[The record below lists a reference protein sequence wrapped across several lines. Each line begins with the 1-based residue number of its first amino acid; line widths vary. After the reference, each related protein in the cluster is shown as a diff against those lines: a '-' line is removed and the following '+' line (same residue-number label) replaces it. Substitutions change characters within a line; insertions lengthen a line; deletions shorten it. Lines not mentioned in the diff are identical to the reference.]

1 MERIQV
7 SAAWF
12 RATMVGQLRA
22 FSSLILGIML
32 VQEREQAANRNFQE
46 ESRNNNEE
54 GNCLYSVF
62 LGKWTIMDAK
72 YL

>member
-7 SAAWF
+7 SVAWF